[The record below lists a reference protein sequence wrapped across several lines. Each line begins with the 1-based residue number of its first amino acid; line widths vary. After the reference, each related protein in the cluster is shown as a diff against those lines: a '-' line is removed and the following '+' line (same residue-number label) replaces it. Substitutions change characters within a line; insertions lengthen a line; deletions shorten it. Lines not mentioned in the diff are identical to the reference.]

1 MKKISKSF
9 LVLLM
14 IFMLVLGV
22 IPGQVVVAQEG
33 TETATPTVTET
44 PTLNEYP
51 YQYTYNTNISSS
63 TNINNCSLFFT
74 SIGCY

>member
-44 PTLNEYP
+44 PPNANKYP
-51 YQYTYNTNISSS
+51 DQYTNNTNISSS
-63 TNINNCSLFFT
+63 AYINCSLIFP